1 MSVWLA
7 GGGGRG
13 GRDDGYLCQVS
24 RGEVQGIYSYRVMDA
39 ANYVPMGFFAGFTVK
54 TWPVSRRLM
63 KYYQV
68 TIHIRHL

>member
-1 MSVWLA
+1 VKDLLMSVWLA

-54 TWPVSRRLM
+54 TWPVSGA
-63 KYYQV
+63 
-68 TIHIRHL
+68 